1 MNFLAQVTFG
11 DTTIPA
17 SQALPPAGFNQIAFR
32 PACPQMVQVGQ
43 ANGLTAWTLPM
54 PDGAVVT
61 LLELPPMALNQAY
74 LTLDSYGLC
83 KVGGDTVPVLYSR
96 QLPQT
101 QIVAPVVAPTQAGTL
116 AAGGTQPADLAP
128 TSETQG
134 GGLIPLIAGSVVLLA
149 IAAGVVAYSRRKPKG
164 IKASTAAPA
173 PEAQPSKATKAP
185 KPPDRTATRR
195 SQLDDLLGGE

>member
-1 MNFLAQVTFG
+1 MKFLAQATFG

-17 SQALPPAGFNQIAFR
+17 SQALPPAGFDQIAFR

-61 LLELPPMALNQAY
+61 LLELPPMAIDQAY

-101 QIVAPVVAPTQAGTL
+101 QIVAPVVDPTQAGTL

-128 TSETQG
+128 TSEPEG
-134 GGLIPLIAGSVVLLA
+134 GGLIPLIAGSIVLLA

-164 IKASTAAPA
+164 IKGSTAAPG
-173 PEAQPSKATKAP
+173 PGAQPSKAKQ
-185 KPPDRTATRR
+185 PDRTESRR
-195 SQLDDLLGGE
+195 SQLDDLLGGDQ

>member
-1 MNFLAQVTFG
+1 MKFLAQATFG

-17 SQALPPAGFNQIAFR
+17 SQALPPAGFDQIAFR
-32 PACPQMVQVGQ
+32 PACPQLVQVGQ

-61 LLELPPMALNQAY
+61 LLELPPMAIDQAY

-83 KVGGDTVPVLYSR
+83 KVGGDIVPILYSR

-101 QIVAPVVAPTQAGTL
+101 QIVAPVVAPTQAGTP
-116 AAGGTQPADLAP
+116 AASGTQPADLAP
-128 TSETQG
+128 TSEPDG
-134 GGLIPLIAGSVVLLA
+134 GGLIPLIAGSIVLLA

-164 IKASTAAPA
+164 IKGSTAAPA
-173 PEAQPSKATKAP
+173 PGAQSSKATKA
-185 KPPDRTATRR
+185 KQPDRTATRR
-195 SQLDDLLGGE
+195 SQLDELLGGDQ

>member
-1 MNFLAQVTFG
+1 MKFLAQATFG
-11 DTTIPA
+11 DISIPA
-17 SQALPPAGFNQIAFR
+17 SQALPPAGFDQIAFR

-54 PDGAVVT
+54 PDGKVVT
-61 LLELPPMALNQAY
+61 LLELPPMAIDQAY

-101 QIVAPVVAPTQAGTL
+101 QIVAPVVDPTQAGTL

-128 TSETQG
+128 TSEPEG
-134 GGLIPLIAGSVVLLA
+134 GGLIPLIAGSIVLLA

-164 IKASTAAPA
+164 IKGSTAAPG
-173 PEAQPSKATKAP
+173 PGAQPSKAKQ
-185 KPPDRTATRR
+185 PDRTESRR
-195 SQLDDLLGGE
+195 SQLDDLLGGDQ

>member
-1 MNFLAQVTFG
+1 MKFLAQATFG

-17 SQALPPAGFNQIAFR
+17 SQALPPAGFDQIAFR

-101 QIVAPVVAPTQAGTL
+101 QIVAPVVEPTQAGTL
-116 AAGGTQPADLAP
+116 AAGGTQPADLSP
-128 TSETQG
+128 TSDPQG

-173 PEAQPSKATKAP
+173 PGAQPPKATKAP
-185 KPPDRTATRR
+185 NPPDRTESRR